1 MRSKPLA
8 FSLPKTNLWVDVG
21 LFSAILLALAP
32 VLTGLAIHEWL
43 SLALAV
49 AVIVHLLLHW
59 SWIVTTLA
67 RFFAKLPGGAR
78 LNLILNL
85 AFFIDF
91 TLITFTGLMISREAL
106 PWLGLTLPRSGLW
119 SGLHRLTADLS
130 VFIVGLHVALHWKW
144 IVSAVRRYMVA
155 PVGHL
160 FRPRPL
166 AAAIQAA
173 EPVGPAL
180 EKESQP

>member
-1 MRSKPLA
+1 MRSKPFS
-8 FSLPKTNLWVDVG
+8 FSLPKINLWVDVG

-43 SLALAV
+43 SLTLAV

-59 SWIVTTLA
+59 SWIVTTLG
-67 RFFAKLPGGAR
+67 RFFSKLPGAAR
-78 LNLILNL
+78 LNLVLNV

-91 TLITFTGLMISREAL
+91 TLVTFTGVMISREAL
-106 PWLGLTLPRSGLW
+106 PLFGLTLPRSELW

-144 IVSAVRRYMVA
+144 IVSTMRRYMVA
-155 PVGHL
+155 PVVNL

-166 AAAIQAA
+166 ASAK
-173 EPVGPAL
+173 PAQVL
-180 EKESQP
+180 EKESQL